1 MLSILLLQLPA
12 KPRSYFPTKLAMG
25 ICPVSS
31 THKCVS
37 VKALSVVQLRGVEL
51 GLFEAAER
59 MLVGYC
65 LKCIY
70 SFSAFHNKVI
80 KDSQAAITDEKSII

>member
-1 MLSILLLQLPA
+1 
-12 KPRSYFPTKLAMG
+12 
-25 ICPVSS
+25 
-31 THKCVS
+31 
-37 VKALSVVQLRGVEL
+37 
-51 GLFEAAER
+51 